1 MRSTLWLVALFA
13 VAVAAALFAGNNQ
26 GTVTLYWPP
35 FRVDVSLN
43 LVVLGLALLFLVLHL
58 ALRALSALL
67 NIPHEARRWR
77 MLGKESA
84 MHAAFVD
91 ALFNLTAGRFVRA
104 RRAAELA
111 ITMEESLEVH
121 RAKTAHSQRV
131 RTMAHMVAAES
142 AHALQDRTRREQH
155 FQSLLELAP
164 SREGQEGREGALLR
178 AARWALDDRDASKSL
193 EWLDQMPSGVAR
205 RTVAL
210 RLRLRAARLG
220 GRSQQALDAVR
231 QLTKHRAFSEVAGA
245 GMARGLALEM
255 LRSAHDPSQ
264 LQRAWDS
271 LDAAEQKVPD
281 VALEAAE
288 RCLQLGGEASS
299 SRQWLLPL
307 WERLPSRSEGLAASQ
322 RIRMVRI
329 LERGFSEAAGVP
341 DAVWLTRVEALQ
353 KANPADPLF
362 QYLAGVL
369 CTRLEL
375 WGKAQQLLRQSLTM
389 LKDPEMQRDAWRAL
403 AELAEQRQDSAAA
416 AQAYK
421 QAAKA

>member
-13 VAVAAALFAGNNQ
+13 IAVAAALFVGNNQ

-35 FRVDVSLN
+35 FRVDMSLN
-43 LVVLGLALLFLVLHL
+43 LVVVGLTLLFLVLHL
-58 ALRALSALL
+58 ALRALSALF

-77 MLGKESA
+77 MLGKERA

-104 RRAAELA
+104 RRASELA

-121 RAKTAHSQRV
+121 RAKTAHSERV
-131 RTMAHMVAAES
+131 RAMAHMVAAES
-142 AHALQDRTRREQH
+142 AHALQDRSRREQH
-155 FQSLLELAP
+155 FQDLLELAP
-164 SREGQEGREGALLR
+164 SREGQEGRESALLR

-210 RLRLRAARLG
+210 RLRLRAARLA

-231 QLTKHRAFSEVAGA
+231 QLTKHRAFSEVVGA
-245 GMARGLALEM
+245 GIARGLALEM
-255 LRSAHDPSQ
+255 LRAAHDPSQ
-264 LQRAWDS
+264 LQRAWDG
-271 LDAAEQKVPD
+271 LEATEQRVPD

-288 RCLQLGGEASS
+288 RCLQLGGDAST

-307 WERLPSRSEGLAASQ
+307 WERLPSRNEGLAAAQ

-353 KANPADPLF
+353 LANPADPLF

-369 CTRLEL
+369 CSRLEL

-403 AELAEQRQDSAAA
+403 AELAERRQDSGAA

>member
-13 VAVAAALFAGNNQ
+13 IAVAAALFAGNNQ

-35 FRVDVSLN
+35 FRVDLSLN

-67 NIPHEARRWR
+67 NIPKEARRWR
-77 MLGKESA
+77 MLGKERA

-131 RTMAHMVAAES
+131 RSMAHMVAAES
-142 AHALQDRTRREQH
+142 AHALQDRTRREAH
-155 FQSLLELAP
+155 FQSMLELAP

-178 AARWALDDRDASKSL
+178 AARWAVDDRDASKAL

-210 RLRLRAARLG
+210 RLRLRAARLA

-264 LQRAWDS
+264 LQRAWDG

-329 LERGFSEAAGVP
+329 LERGFSEAAGMP

-353 KANPADPLF
+353 QANPADPLF

>member
-13 VAVAAALFAGNNQ
+13 IAVAAALFVGSNP

-35 FRVDVSLN
+35 FRVDMSLN
-43 LVVLGLALLFLVLHL
+43 LVVVGLTLLFVVLHL
-58 ALRALSALL
+58 ALRALSALF

-77 MLGKESA
+77 MQGKERA
-84 MHAAFVD
+84 MHAALID
-91 ALFNLTAGRFVRA
+91 ALFNLSAGRFVRA
-104 RRAAELA
+104 RRASELA
-111 ITMEESLEVH
+111 ITMEESLSVH
-121 RAKTAHSQRV
+121 RAQTAHSQRV

-142 AHALQDRTRREQH
+142 AHALQDRQRREDH
-155 FQSLLELAP
+155 FQQMLVLPP

-178 AARWALDDRDASKSL
+178 ASRWALDDRDALKAL

-210 RLRLRAARLG
+210 RLRLRAARLA
-220 GRSQQALDAVR
+220 GRSQQAMDAVR
-231 QLTKHRAFSEVAGA
+231 LLTKHRALSEVAGA

-255 LRSAHDPSQ
+255 LRAAHDLSQ
-264 LQRAWDS
+264 LQRAWDG
-271 LDAAEQKVPD
+271 LEPAEQKVPD

-288 RCLQLGGEASS
+288 RCLQLGGEASLA
-299 SRQWLLPL
+299 RQWLLPL

-329 LERGFSEAAGVP
+329 LERSFSEAAGMP

-353 KANPADPLF
+353 HANPADPLF

-403 AELAEQRQDSAAA
+403 AELAERRQDSVAA
-416 AQAYK
+416 AQACK

>member
-13 VAVAAALFAGNNQ
+13 IAVAAALFAGNNQ

-77 MLGKESA
+77 MLGKERA

-131 RTMAHMVAAES
+131 RAMAHMVAAES
-142 AHALQDRTRREQH
+142 AHALQDRSRREEH
-155 FQSLLELAP
+155 FERLLELP
-164 SREGQEGREGALLR
+164 PTREGQEGREGALLR
-178 AARWALDDRDASKSL
+178 AARWSLDDRDASKAL

-210 RLRLRAARLG
+210 RLRLRAARLS

-231 QLTKHRAFSEVAGA
+231 QLTKHRAFSEVVGA
-245 GMARGLALEM
+245 GIARGLALEM
-255 LRSAHDPSQ
+255 LRAAHDPSQ
-264 LQRAWDS
+264 LQRAWDG
-271 LDAAEQKVPD
+271 LDATEQKVPD

-288 RCLQLGGEASS
+288 RCLQLGGEAST

-307 WERLPSRSEGLAASQ
+307 WERLPSRNEGLVAVQ

-329 LERGFSEAAGVP
+329 LERGFSEASGMP

-353 KANPADPLF
+353 QANPADPLF

-403 AELAEQRQDSAAA
+403 AELAERRQDSAAA

>member
-1 MRSTLWLVALFA
+1 MRTTLWLVALFA
-13 VAVAAALFAGNNQ
+13 IAVAAALFAGNNN

-43 LVVLGLALLFLVLHL
+43 LVALGLALLFLALHL
-58 ALRALSALL
+58 ALRAMSALL

-77 MLGKESA
+77 MLGKERA

-111 ITMEESLEVH
+111 ITMEESLEAH

-142 AHALQDRTRREQH
+142 AHALQDRSRREQH
-155 FQSLLELAP
+155 FERLQELP
-164 SREGQEGREGALLR
+164 PTREGQEGREGALLR
-178 AARWALDDRDASKSL
+178 AARWALDDRDASKAL

-205 RTVAL
+205 RTVAQ
-210 RLRLRAARLG
+210 RLRLRAARLA

-231 QLTKHRAFSEVAGA
+231 QLTKHRAFSEVVGA
-245 GMARGLALEM
+245 GIARGLALEM
-255 LRSAHDPSQ
+255 LRAAHDPSQ
-264 LQRAWDS
+264 LQRAWS
-271 LDAAEQKVPD
+271 ALDATEQKVPD

-288 RCLQLGGEASS
+288 RCLLLGGEAST

-307 WERLPSRSEGLAASQ
+307 WERLPSRNEGLADAQ

-329 LERGFSEAAGVP
+329 LERGFSEASGTP

-353 KANPADPLF
+353 QANPADPLF
-362 QYLAGVL
+362 QYLAGIL

-403 AELAEQRQDSAAA
+403 AELAERRQDLAAA

>member
-13 VAVAAALFAGNNQ
+13 IAVAAALFAGNNQ

-35 FRVDVSLN
+35 FRVDLSLN
-43 LVVLGLALLFLVLHL
+43 LVVLGLALLFLALHL

-67 NIPHEARRWR
+67 NIPKEARRWR
-77 MLGKESA
+77 MLGKERA

-131 RTMAHMVAAES
+131 RSMAHMVAAES
-142 AHALQDRTRREQH
+142 AHALQDRTRREAH
-155 FQSLLELAP
+155 FQSMLELAP

-178 AARWALDDRDASKSL
+178 AARWAVDDRDASKAL

-210 RLRLRAARLG
+210 RLRLRAARLA

-264 LQRAWDS
+264 LQRAWDG

-329 LERGFSEAAGVP
+329 LERGFSEAAGMP

-353 KANPADPLF
+353 QANPADPLF

>member
-13 VAVAAALFAGNNQ
+13 IAVAAALFAGNNQ

-35 FRVDVSLN
+35 FRVDMSLN
-43 LVVLGLALLFLVLHL
+43 LVAVGLSLLFLVLHL
-58 ALRALSALL
+58 ALRALSALF
-67 NIPHEARRWR
+67 NIPNEARRWR
-77 MLGKESA
+77 MLGKERA
-84 MHAAFVD
+84 MHAAFID

-104 RRAAELA
+104 RRASELA
-111 ITMEESLEVH
+111 ITMEESLDAQ
-121 RAKTAHSQRV
+121 RGQTAHTQRV
-131 RTMAHMVAAES
+131 RSMAHMVAAES
-142 AHALQDRTRREQH
+142 AHALQDRSRREQH
-155 FQSLLELAP
+155 FQRVMELPA
-164 SREGQEGREGALLR
+164 SREGHEGREGALLR
-178 AARWALDDRDASKSL
+178 AARWALDDRDAAKAL
-193 EWLDQMPSGVAR
+193 DWLDQMPSGVAR
-205 RTVAL
+205 RTLAL

-255 LRSAHDPSQ
+255 LRAAHDPSQ
-264 LQRAWDS
+264 LQRAWDM
-271 LDAAEQKVPD
+271 LDPTEQAMPD

-288 RCLQLGGEASS
+288 RCLVLGGEAAL

-307 WERLPSRSEGLAASQ
+307 WERLPSRSEGLAAAQ
-322 RIRMVRI
+322 RVRMVRV
-329 LERGFSEAAGVP
+329 LERGFSEAAGGL

-353 KANPADPLF
+353 LANPADPLF

-389 LKDPEMQRDAWRAL
+389 LKDSEMQRDAWRAL
-403 AELAEQRQDSAAA
+403 AELAERRQDSGAA

>member
-1 MRSTLWLVALFA
+1 MRSTIWLVALFA
-13 VAVAAALFAGNNQ
+13 IAVAAALFAGNNQ

-77 MLGKESA
+77 MLGKERA

-104 RRAAELA
+104 RRASELA

-178 AARWALDDRDASKSL
+178 ATRWALDDRDASKAL

-210 RLRLRAARLG
+210 RLRLRAARLA

-329 LERGFSEAAGVP
+329 LERGFREAAGMP

>member
-13 VAVAAALFAGNNQ
+13 IAVAAALFAGNNQ

-77 MLGKESA
+77 MLGKERA

-121 RAKTAHSQRV
+121 RAKTAHSRRV
-131 RTMAHMVAAES
+131 RAMAHMVAAES
-142 AHALQDRTRREQH
+142 AHALQDRSRREEH
-155 FQSLLELAP
+155 FERLLELP
-164 SREGQEGREGALLR
+164 PTREGQEGREGALLR
-178 AARWALDDRDASKSL
+178 AARWSLDDRDASKAL

-210 RLRLRAARLG
+210 RLRLRAARLS

-231 QLTKHRAFSEVAGA
+231 QLTKHRAFSEVVGA
-245 GMARGLALEM
+245 GIARGLALEM
-255 LRSAHDPSQ
+255 LRAAHDPSQ
-264 LQRAWDS
+264 LQRAWDG
-271 LDAAEQKVPD
+271 LDATEQKVPD

-288 RCLQLGGEASS
+288 RCLQLGGEAST

-307 WERLPSRSEGLAASQ
+307 WERLPSRNEGLAALQ

-329 LERGFSEAAGVP
+329 LERGFSEASGMP

-353 KANPADPLF
+353 QANPADPLF

-403 AELAEQRQDSAAA
+403 AELAERRQDSAAA

>member
-13 VAVAAALFAGNNQ
+13 IAVAAALFAGNNQ

-77 MLGKESA
+77 MLGKERA

-131 RTMAHMVAAES
+131 RAMAHMVAAES
-142 AHALQDRTRREQH
+142 AHALQDRSRREEH
-155 FQSLLELAP
+155 FERLLELP
-164 SREGQEGREGALLR
+164 PTREGQEGREGALLR
-178 AARWALDDRDASKSL
+178 AARWSLDDRDASKAL

-210 RLRLRAARLG
+210 RLRLRAARLS

-231 QLTKHRAFSEVAGA
+231 QLTKHRAFSEVVGA
-245 GMARGLALEM
+245 GIARGLALEM
-255 LRSAHDPSQ
+255 LRAAHDPSQ
-264 LQRAWDS
+264 LQRAWDG
-271 LDAAEQKVPD
+271 LDATEQKVPD

-288 RCLQLGGEASS
+288 RCLQLGGEAST

-307 WERLPSRSEGLAASQ
+307 WERLPSRNEGLVALQ

-329 LERGFSEAAGVP
+329 LERGFSEASGMP

-353 KANPADPLF
+353 QANPADPLF

-403 AELAEQRQDSAAA
+403 AELAERRQDSAAA

>member
-1 MRSTLWLVALFA
+1 MRTTLWLVALFA
-13 VAVAAALFAGNNQ
+13 IAVAAALFAGNNH

-43 LVVLGLALLFLVLHL
+43 LVALGLALLFLALHL
-58 ALRALSALL
+58 ALRAISALL

-77 MLGKESA
+77 MLGKERA

-104 RRAAELA
+104 RRSAELA
-111 ITMEESLEVH
+111 IAMEESLEVQ

-142 AHALQDRTRREQH
+142 AHALQDRSRREQH
-155 FQSLLELAP
+155 FERLLELP
-164 SREGQEGREGALLR
+164 PTREGQEGREGALLR
-178 AARWALDDRDASKSL
+178 AARWALDDRDASKAL

-205 RTVAL
+205 RTVAQ
-210 RLRLRAARLG
+210 RLRLRAARLT

-231 QLTKHRAFSEVAGA
+231 QLTKHRAFSEVVGA
-245 GMARGLALEM
+245 GITRGLALEM
-255 LRSAHDPSQ
+255 LRAAHDPSQ
-264 LQRAWDS
+264 LQRAWNT

-288 RCLQLGGEASS
+288 RCLQLGGEASI

-307 WERLPSRSEGLAASQ
+307 WERLPSRNDGLAPAQ

-329 LERGFSEAAGVP
+329 LERGFSDASGTP

-353 KANPADPLF
+353 QANPADPLF
-362 QYLAGVL
+362 QYLAGML

-403 AELAEQRQDSAAA
+403 AELAERRQDLAAA

>member
-13 VAVAAALFAGNNQ
+13 IAVAAALFAGNNQ

-77 MLGKESA
+77 MLGKERA

-131 RTMAHMVAAES
+131 RAMAHMVAAES
-142 AHALQDRTRREQH
+142 AHALQDRSRREEH
-155 FQSLLELAP
+155 FERLLELP
-164 SREGQEGREGALLR
+164 PTREGQEGREGALLR
-178 AARWALDDRDASKSL
+178 AARWSLDDRDASKAL

-210 RLRLRAARLG
+210 RLRLRAARLS

-231 QLTKHRAFSEVAGA
+231 QLTKHRAFSEVVGA
-245 GMARGLALEM
+245 GIARGLALEM
-255 LRSAHDPSQ
+255 LRAAHDPSQ
-264 LQRAWDS
+264 LQRAWDG
-271 LDAAEQKVPD
+271 LDATEQKVPD

-288 RCLQLGGEASS
+288 RCLQLGGEAST

-307 WERLPSRSEGLAASQ
+307 WERLPSRNEGLAALQ

-329 LERGFSEAAGVP
+329 LERGFSEASGMP

-353 KANPADPLF
+353 QANPADPLF

-403 AELAEQRQDSAAA
+403 AELAERRQDSAAA

>member
-13 VAVAAALFAGNNQ
+13 IAVAAALFAGNNQ

-77 MLGKESA
+77 MLGKERA

-131 RTMAHMVAAES
+131 RAMAHMVAAES
-142 AHALQDRTRREQH
+142 AHALQDRSRREEH
-155 FQSLLELAP
+155 FERLLELP
-164 SREGQEGREGALLR
+164 PTREGQEGREGALLR
-178 AARWALDDRDASKSL
+178 AARWSLDDRDASKAL

-210 RLRLRAARLG
+210 RLRLRAARLS

-231 QLTKHRAFSEVAGA
+231 QLTKHRAFSEVVGA
-245 GMARGLALEM
+245 GIARGLALEM
-255 LRSAHDPSQ
+255 LRAAHDPSQ
-264 LQRAWDS
+264 LQRAWDG
-271 LDAAEQKVPD
+271 LDATEQKVPD

-288 RCLQLGGEASS
+288 RCLQLGGEAST

-307 WERLPSRSEGLAASQ
+307 WERLPSRNEGLAAVQ

-329 LERGFSEAAGVP
+329 LERGFSEASGMP

-353 KANPADPLF
+353 QANPADPLF

-403 AELAEQRQDSAAA
+403 AELAERRQDSAAA

>member
-13 VAVAAALFAGNNQ
+13 IAVAAALFAGNNQ

-35 FRVDVSLN
+35 FRVDLSLN

-67 NIPHEARRWR
+67 NIPKEARRWR
-77 MLGKESA
+77 MLGKERA
-84 MHAAFVD
+84 MHAAFID

-131 RTMAHMVAAES
+131 RAMAHMVAAES
-142 AHALQDRTRREQH
+142 AHALQDRTRREAH

-178 AARWALDDRDASKSL
+178 AARWAVDDRDSAKAL

-210 RLRLRAARLG
+210 RLRLRAARLA

-264 LQRAWDS
+264 LQRAWDG

-329 LERGFSEAAGVP
+329 LERGFTEAAGMP

-353 KANPADPLF
+353 QANPADPLF

-421 QAAKA
+421 QAAKV